1 MYEFRDVNEALEG
14 DILPS
19 EALKINGEYIEN
31 QVSGYRTLNVK
42 GREALSP
49 DVVTFTT
56 GVRDGSRIKSK
67 RFPERIITVTY
78 QLVAESNEAF
88 REAFNKLAGI
98 LNVEEAELIFNDE
111 QDKFFIGTPCI
122 IGEVKPGSNS
132 VVGEFEILCAD
143 PFKYSVIEYE
153 AEPLLEDSSILI
165 DYQGTYKA
173 YPKLEAEFYKEE
185 ESSEDG
191 ETAAALTGAG
201 DCGFVAFFNENEK
214 IIQLGNPDEADEVK
228 SFAASQTLINQTFQ
242 NSNSWGSAAKALWSV
257 NNGYV
262 LPTNVVQ
269 GGNVGMAVASTVAD
283 TNPAATSGTLLKV
296 ASKASSPTINYT
308 LTAKATGR
316 TSNSVKVSIA
326 ITTSLGNDAS
336 YFGRGYGLT
345 GSVYIGGAWHNATL
359 KKTTDNWKGKTG
371 HTVNLSVTVTGLSAS
386 TASITGIK
394 FKVSRTDSLGNA
406 GKLGETACNNL
417 KISPYTASEAS
428 NYYLRPTSYG
438 SATDKWHGVSI
449 SRTIPADANNETGAA
464 NFTLT
469 YKQKMC
475 IGNGNN
481 ATKQLGAFQAHITD
495 TDGNHLCGVRIWKCT
510 SGNKAQLQFYVQG
523 KLVSTKNID
532 LSYNNKY
539 FGSKESAVQTSTFTK
554 EGKVIKINTGGF
566 VMTSTSTAYEG
577 LKANKVTFTFEQWSN
592 LAALDSNGLY
602 WAKFVKHNCDQYKDV
617 PNKFGADDVLIAD
630 CKSGDVYLNGLL
642 SPELGALGNDWEEFY
657 LTPGLNQIGI
667 AYSTWLSDE
676 TAPKL
681 KVRYREVFL

>member
-1 MYEFRDVNEALEG
+1 MYEFRDVIEALEG

-31 QVSGYRTLNVK
+31 QISGYRTLNVK

-78 QLVAESNEAF
+78 QLAAESNEAF
-88 REAFNKLAGI
+88 REAFNKLAAI

-122 IGEVKPGSNS
+122 IGEVKPGSNI

-153 AEPLLEDSSILI
+153 AEPLLEDSSILL
-165 DYQGTYKA
+165 DYHGTYKA

-201 DCGFVAFFNENEK
+201 DCGFVAFFNEREK
-214 IIQLGNPDEADEVK
+214 IIQIGNPDEADEAK
-228 SFAASQTLINQTFQ
+228 SYAESQTLINQTFQ
-242 NSNSWGSAAKALWSV
+242 NNNSWGSAAKALWAV

-262 LPTNVVQ
+262 LPSSVVQ
-269 GGNVGMAVASTVAD
+269 GGDVGMAVASYAVAS
-283 TNPAATSGTLLKV
+283 TPADTSGTLLR
-296 ASKASSPTINYT
+296 ATSTAGAPTFNYT
-308 LTAKATGR
+308 VTAKATQR
-316 TSNSVKVSIA
+316 TANSVKVNLA
-326 ITTSLGNDAS
+326 ITAALGRDAS

-345 GSVYIGGAWHNATL
+345 ASVYIGGAWRNVTL
-359 KKTTDNWKGKTG
+359 KNTTDYWRGKTG
-371 HTVNLSVTVTGLSAS
+371 HTVNLSVTVSGLSAS

-394 FKVSRTDSLGNA
+394 FKVTRTDSLGNA
-406 GKLGETACNNL
+406 GKLGETACSNL
-417 KISPYTASEAS
+417 RISQYTAGEPAT
-428 NYYLRPTSYG
+428 YYLRPTSYG
-438 SATDKWHGVSI
+438 SAIDKWHGVSI
-449 SRTIPADANNETGAA
+449 SRTIPADANGDAGAA

-469 YKQKMC
+469 YKQKLC

-481 ATKQLGAFQAHITD
+481 ASKQLGAFQLHITD
-495 TDGNHLCGVRIWKCT
+495 TAGNHLCGVRIWKCT
-510 SGNKAQLQFYVQG
+510 PGNKAKLQYYVQG
-523 KLVSTKNID
+523 NMVKEINID
-532 LSYNNKY
+532 LSYNNRY
-539 FGSKESAVQTSTFTK
+539 FGAKEDAVQTSTITK
-554 EGKVIKINTGGF
+554 SGKNIKINTGGHT
-566 VMTSTSTAYEG
+566 MTMTVDSIAEV
-577 LKANKVTFTFEQWSN
+577 KANKVTFVFEQWSN

-630 CKSGDVYLNGLL
+630 CKSGEIFLNGLL

-676 TAPKL
+676 TAPKM